1 MNTIDIKAAKTQAAV
16 HPLIKKR
23 WSPLSFSDQAIP
35 DEKMQ
40 ELFEAARW
48 AASAYNEQPWE
59 YVYAHKGTP
68 GFDDLWNC
76 LMGGNQPWTKK
87 AAVLVVAIARNT
99 FSMNGKPNN
108 WAMHDLGMANA
119 QLLLQ
124 AAENDI
130 YGHLMAGFEPD
141 KVNDLLQ
148 LSENQQPV
156 CMGALGYLGDPEE
169 LEEAYKS
176 RELAP
181 RSRKEVSEF
190 ITAL

>member
-1 MNTIDIKAAKTQAAV
+1 MNSIEIKTADTSEGV

-23 WSPLSFSDQAIP
+23 WSPLSFSDQLISE
-35 DEKMQ
+35 EKIQ
-40 ELFEAARW
+40 ELFEASRW

-59 YVYAHKGTP
+59 YVYAHRGTKG
-68 GFDDLWNC
+68 FEDLWNC
-76 LMGGNQPWTKK
+76 LMGGNQPWTQK
-87 AAVLVVAIARNT
+87 AAVLMVAIARIT
-99 FSMNGKPNN
+99 FTMNGKSNN
-108 WAMHDLGMANA
+108 WATHDVGMANA

-130 YGHLMAGFEPD
+130 YGHLMAGFDPV
-141 KVNDLLQ
+141 KVKELLQ
-148 LSENQQPV
+148 LDENQEPV

-181 RSRKEVSEF
+181 RSRREVSEF
-190 ITAL
+190 ATKL